1 MRPKSTTCT
10 ARSKIASSNR
20 DSWNEEFRPLR
31 SPIPLL
37 VIRVMVQND
46 LPFLVESEK
55 HLDAYLS
62 NFAPELPVNL
72 RSRLIAAMRRN
83 AIASAE
89 KTIGSN
95 AAGM

>member
-1 MRPKSTTCT
+1 
-10 ARSKIASSNR
+10 
-20 DSWNEEFRPLR
+20 
-31 SPIPLL
+31 
-37 VIRVMVQND
+37 
-46 LPFLVESEK
+46 
-55 HLDAYLS
+55 
-62 NFAPELPVNL
+62 VNL